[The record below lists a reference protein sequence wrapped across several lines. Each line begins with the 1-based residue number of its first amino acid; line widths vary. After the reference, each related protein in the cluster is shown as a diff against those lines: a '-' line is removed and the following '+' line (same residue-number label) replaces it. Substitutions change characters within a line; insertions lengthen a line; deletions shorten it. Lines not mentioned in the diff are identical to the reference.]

1 MMHQDHF
8 VYRPDSTKVGK
19 MIAMFLG
26 GKLLG
31 PDWSRYAVHHYAVK
45 NNAFEGVSRIQL
57 QSEHAT
63 SLQGGRIYLEVE
75 EPGGELLPHQVITL
89 SVFLN
94 DAKATRLWTQK
105 VTWLDFDSDAIV
117 ECWVWLRLC
126 GRDGQLVRP
135 SEYLIHPDNR
145 C

>member
-1 MMHQDHF
+1 MMRQDHF
-8 VYRPDSTKVGK
+8 VYRPDSAKVGK
-19 MIAMFLG
+19 MIAMFLA

-31 PDWSRYAVHHYAVK
+31 PDWSRYAVHHYAVT
-45 NNAFEGVSRIQL
+45 NNAVVGVSRIQL
-57 QSEHAT
+57 QSEYAT
-63 SLQGGRIYLEVE
+63 SLQSGRVYLEVE
-75 EPGGELLPHQVITL
+75 EPGGELLLHQTITL

-94 DAKATRLWTQK
+94 DTNDTRVWKQR
-105 VTWLDFDSDAIV
+105 VTWLEFDPDVIT

-126 GRDGQLVRP
+126 GQDGQLVRP